1 MDWEERIE
9 LNPAVLAGKPV
20 VRGTRIAV
28 ELVIERLA
36 DGWREATILEQYP
49 SLRSEDIRSCLYYT
63 SRRLRAWPAA
73 HPGEQTHRL
82 TL

>member
-1 MDWEERIE
+1 MNWEEHIE

-36 DGWREATILEQYP
+36 DGWSEETILEQYP
-49 SLRSEDIRSCLYYT
+49 SLSGDDIRACLHYAGT
-63 SRRLRAWPAA
+63 RLRAEGVYPV
-73 HPGEQTHRL
+73 RV
-82 TL
+82 